1 MLGDE
6 SLLSSRILSMDACS
20 RAFSFRRA
28 AFLMTAMLAT
38 LAGLAGARAE
48 TWRAVYNVSLI
59 GLPIGTA
66 DVNGQVSPTA
76 YRIEANAKIVGLA
89 TMLSN
94 AKGAATG
101 AGAIADGRVLPASF
115 ATTAANSKMTRTV
128 RMALNEGVVTGV
140 DISPP
145 VEEKPGRVPLRQ
157 QDERGIVDPV
167 GATIVPVAANQPLIG
182 PAACN
187 RSIPIFDGYT
197 RFDLRLSYVG
207 QRRVAAKGYS
217 GPVVVCSARYVPI
230 AGHNPDRPAVKFM
243 INNKQMEVW
252 LAPIEPAH
260 VLAPF
265 RASVGTMIG
274 TLVVEAS
281 EFRLDAK

>member
-1 MLGDE
+1 M
-6 SLLSSRILSMDACS
+6 A
-20 RAFSFRRA
+20 
-28 AFLMTAMLAT
+28 AMLAT
-38 LAGLAGARAE
+38 PVGLQQASAE
-48 TWRAVYNVSLI
+48 SWHAIYSVSLI

-66 DVNGQVSPTA
+66 DVSGQISASA
-76 YRIEANAKIVGLA
+76 YRIEASAKISGLA
-89 TMLSN
+89 TVLSN

-101 AGAIADGRVLPASF
+101 AGAIASGHIFPASF

-128 RMALNEGVVTGV
+128 RMALSDGVVTGV

-145 VEEKPGRVPLRQ
+145 IEEKPGRVPLREE
-157 QDERGIVDPV
+157 DKRGIVDPV
-167 GATIVPVAANQPLIG
+167 GSIVVPVAENQPLVG

-207 QRRVAAKGYS
+207 QRRVAAKGYN
-217 GPVVVCSARYVPI
+217 GPVVVCAARYVPI

-252 LAPIEPAH
+252 LAPIESAH
-260 VLAPF
+260 VLVPF
-265 RASVGTMIG
+265 RASLGTMIG
-274 TLVVEAS
+274 TTVVEAS
-281 EFRLDAK
+281 EFAVGVK